1 MWLEADGLPI
11 DASVGAWVG
20 IEYEVPANTD
30 GYVWAF
36 GGSGNYPEYG
46 ALVKAYG
53 VWLDSGYIIPSRTQG
68 MVGATCRW
76 ATASP
81 VPGGTWYG
89 YCDVSDGAPGLP
101 WYSSIVGAVLV
112 GTTPDEQLAIVNQC
126 LRECAGLGPG
136 VRLRVIHAPLLGV
149 GTIRIESA
157 PLFIHEVLSGGP
169 VAPVYTV
176 ASCCAERR
184 GVVVAAG
191 LGASGATS
199 QALVIS
205 VNRAA
210 MQPGSPWSS
219 ATLCDVDKGSKLGL
233 AFLPD
238 GTLMVAYTVGGAN
251 VYRTNRSMGDPG
263 YWSGAEAFSG
273 SPSMLNAGNDGITA
287 WKVRTG

>member
-1 MWLEADGLPI
+1 MWLEAQGLPI
-11 DASVGAWVG
+11 DARVGSWVRFQ
-20 IEYEVPANTD
+20 YEVPANTP

-36 GGSGNYPEYG
+36 GGSGGYPEYG
-46 ALVKAYG
+46 GLVGAYG
-53 VWLDSGYIIPSRTQG
+53 TWLDNGYVLSSRTQG
-68 MVGATCRW
+68 MVGATCIW
-76 ATASP
+76 ATSKP
-81 VPGGTWYG
+81 VPGGNWRG
-89 YCDVSDGAPGLP
+89 YCDTTDGYPGCP
-101 WYSSIVGAVLV
+101 WSSQIVGAVLV
-112 GTTPDEQLAIVNQC
+112 GTTPDEQIAIVNQC

-136 VRLRVIHAPLLGV
+136 VTMETIHIPLLGV
-149 GTIRIESA
+149 GTIRIDSA
-157 PLFIHEVLSGGP
+157 RMFIHEVLSGAP
-169 VAPVYTV
+169 APPVYTV

-184 GVVVAAG
+184 GVVVAVG

-210 MQPGSPWSS
+210 MKPGSPWSS

-251 VYRTNRSMGDPG
+251 VCRTNLSMGDAG
-263 YWSGAEAFSG
+263 YWSGAEAFPA